1 MHSRN
6 QVVLAYGSLTSDII
20 VGHVSPWLA
29 NECQASVVFMTH
41 WFLMFD
47 FIILH
52 LNGLR
57 IQPNP
62 AETEVKDMALWA
74 QL

>member
-1 MHSRN
+1 MSRETCCKAITLPHSHAFR
-6 QVVLAYGSLTSDII
+6 QVELAYGSLTSDII

-29 NECQASVVFMTH
+29 NECQARVVFMTH

-52 LNGLR
+52 LN
-57 IQPNP
+57 
-62 AETEVKDMALWA
+62 
-74 QL
+74 

>member
-1 MHSRN
+1 MSRETCWKAITLHSHAFRN
-6 QVVLAYGSLTSDII
+6 QVELAYGSLTSDII

-29 NECQASVVFMTH
+29 NECQASVLFMTH

-52 LNGLR
+52 LN
-57 IQPNP
+57 
-62 AETEVKDMALWA
+62 
-74 QL
+74 